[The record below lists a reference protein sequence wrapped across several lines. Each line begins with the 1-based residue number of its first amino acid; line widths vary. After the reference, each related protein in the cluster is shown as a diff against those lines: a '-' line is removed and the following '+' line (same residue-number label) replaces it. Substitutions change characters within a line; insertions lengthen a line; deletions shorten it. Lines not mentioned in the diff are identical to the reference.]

1 MICLL
6 NVKKNVSFLT
16 KLYIK
21 IDFFEQLFD
30 ALINDLKCMI
40 KLNISLTFKSISF
53 TALA

>member
-1 MICLL
+1 MICVL
-6 NVKKNVSFLT
+6 NVQKMLSFLR

-30 ALINDLKCMI
+30 ALRNDFKCMI